1 MKKYLIIRF
10 SSIGDVV
17 LTSPVIRC
25 LKKEYPD
32 AIIHYITKK
41 AYENIVNTNP
51 AIDKVYTIEK
61 EIDEITDQ
69 LKAEN
74 YDFIIDLHHN
84 LRTLRLKRRLKAPST
99 AFPKENLNK
108 LLLTQ
113 LKINRMPDVH
123 IVDRYFEAVEPLNV
137 KNDGNGLDFFIPPS
151 DEVDLTSMG
160 ISSPFIAIA
169 IGAQFATKRLPLAQL
184 KTLISKINLPVAL
197 LGGPSDQDEAAE
209 LVKTFPTLI
218 DFTGKIN
225 LNQSASILKQASKVV
240 THDTGLMHIASAF
253 QVPIISIWGNTV
265 PAFGMYPYIPKKN
278 VLIRIHEVELKCRP
292 CSKIGYQACPKKHFH
307 CMTLQ
312 NIDAIAKDVNE

>member
-1 MKKYLIIRF
+1 LKKYLIIRF

-17 LTSPVIRC
+17 LTSPIIRC
-25 LKKEYPD
+25 LKKEYPN
-32 AIIHYITKK
+32 AIIHYVTKK
-41 AYENIVNTNP
+41 AYENIVKTNP
-51 AIDKVYTIEK
+51 AIDKVYVIEK

-84 LRTLRLKRRLKAPST
+84 LRTFRLKRHLKIPSSS
-99 AFPKENLNK
+99 FPKENLNK

-113 LKINRMPDVH
+113 LKINRLPDVH
-123 IVDRYFEAVEPLNV
+123 IVDRYFKAVEPLNV

-151 DEVDLTSMG
+151 DEVDLASMG
-160 ISSPFIAIA
+160 IGSPFIAIA
-169 IGAQFATKRLPLAQL
+169 IGAQFATKRLPIAQL
-184 KTLISKINLPVAL
+184 KTLISKINLPILL
-197 LGGPSDQDEAAE
+197 LGGTSDQDEAAE
-209 LVKTFPTLI
+209 LVQAFPDLI
-218 DFTGKIN
+218 NFTGKIN
-225 LNQSASILKQASKVV
+225 LNQSASILKQSSKVV

-265 PAFGMYPYIPKKN
+265 PAFGMYPYMPKNKE
-278 VLIRIHEVELKCRP
+278 LIKIHEVEMKCRP

-312 NIDAIAKDVNE
+312 DIDAIAKDVNE

>member
-1 MKKYLIIRF
+1 M
-10 SSIGDVV
+10 V
-17 LTSPVIRC
+17 LTSPIIRC

-32 AIIHYITKK
+32 AIIHYATKK
-41 AYENIVNTNP
+41 AYENIVTTNP

-61 EIDEITDQ
+61 EIDEITEQ

-84 LRTLRLKRRLKAPST
+84 LRTMRLKRRLKVPSA

-123 IVDRYFEAVEPLNV
+123 IVDRYFKAVEPLNV
-137 KNDGNGLDFFIPPS
+137 KNDGEGLDFFIPPS
-151 DEVDLTSMG
+151 DEVDLPSMG
-160 ISSPFIAIA
+160 ISGPFIAIA
-169 IGAQFATKRLPLAQL
+169 IGAQFATKRLPVAQL
-184 KTLISKINLPVAL
+184 KSLISKINLPTLL

-209 LVKTFPTLI
+209 LVNTFPQLV

-253 QVPIISIWGNTV
+253 QVPIVSIWGNTV
-265 PAFGMYPYIPKKN
+265 PAFGMYPYMPKN
-278 VLIRIHEVELKCRP
+278 QSLIKIHEVELKCRP

-312 NIDAIAKDVNE
+312 DIDAIAKDVNE

>member
-17 LTSPVIRC
+17 LTSPIIRC
-25 LKKEYPD
+25 LKKEHPN
-32 AIIHYITKK
+32 AIIHYATKK
-41 AYENIVNTNP
+41 AFENIVNTNP
-51 AIDKVYTIEK
+51 AIDKVYAIEK

-84 LRTLRLKRRLKAPST
+84 LRTFRLKRHLKISSSS
-99 AFPKENLNK
+99 FPKENLNK
-108 LLLTQ
+108 FLLTQ

-123 IVDRYFEAVEPLNV
+123 IVDRYFKAVEPLNV

-151 DEVDLTSMG
+151 DEVDLASMG
-160 ISSPFIAIA
+160 ITSPFIAIA

-184 KTLISKINLPVAL
+184 KTLISKINSPILL

-209 LVKTFPTLI
+209 LVKTYPKLI
-218 DFTGKIN
+218 DFIGKIN
-225 LNQSASILKQASKVV
+225 LNQSASILKQSSKVV

-265 PAFGMYPYIPKKN
+265 PSFGMYPYMPKNKGM
-278 VLIRIHEVELKCRP
+278 IKIHEVELKCRP

-312 NIDAIAKDVNE
+312 DIDAIAKDVNE